1 MPAAYRADD
10 VERRNLEL
18 HVSLSLFA
26 SRVEEMESVLR
37 VGGSYPGLVC
47 CRQPLTTMFSFYTAN
62 IPQESRDQFA
72 TTLPKLSVALDT
84 YLRWRNEMVTASSE
98 LKEIQHSRE
107 QLKMF
112 LSAATAKESEVRSC
126 ASRSIEYYC

>member
-1 MPAAYRADD
+1 MLAAYRADD

-47 CRQPLTTMFSFYTAN
+47 CRQPLTTMFPFKPPTGKQGSV
-62 IPQESRDQFA
+62 RDHAAQA
-72 TTLPKLSVALDT
+72 ERGPGHVSSLAKRDGDCIERAQGDPALEGAAEDVPLCRDGQGERGTLVRKLFH
-84 YLRWRNEMVTASSE
+84 R
-98 LKEIQHSRE
+98 
-107 QLKMF
+107 
-112 LSAATAKESEVRSC
+112 
-126 ASRSIEYYC
+126 EYYC

>member
-1 MPAAYRADD
+1 MLAAYRADD

-37 VGGSYPGLVC
+37 VGGSYPGLVRC
-47 CRQPLTTMFSFYTAN
+47 HQPLTTLFSFLHRQ
-62 IPQESRDQFA
+62 QENRDQFA

-112 LSAATAKESEVRSC
+112 LSTATAKESEVRSC
-126 ASRSIEYYC
+126 ANRSIEHYC